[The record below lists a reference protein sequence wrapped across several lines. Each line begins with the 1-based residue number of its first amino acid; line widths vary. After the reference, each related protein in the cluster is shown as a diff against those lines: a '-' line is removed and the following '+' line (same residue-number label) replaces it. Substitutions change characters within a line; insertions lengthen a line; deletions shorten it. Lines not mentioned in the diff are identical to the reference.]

1 MSKTQV
7 IIALVVLCLMGTIWG
22 SVQDKKS
29 QGLERELEA
38 LKEQLVAAPVAGEA
52 ATGQPDLEELKSQNK
67 TLLEDAAILKKTIID
82 QQANIAQLKQEMAD
96 AVSGSQAAE
105 MLQAQLHKR
114 AADLDVL
121 KGHIAVIKAELEGKV
136 AALVAA
142 EENLAGLEE
151 VKNTLA
157 NNVDVYSAKSQKL
170 SAEVEEYGQ
179 RIRSLEKALEER
191 TKLLVANQE
200 ELSRT
205 KLNMNVL
212 LSKIGAQNNSLAI
225 LEETRVALTKE
236 LAAKFQTI
244 EDLERQLS
252 AQVTDEAV
260 MVGKGHVEETAPA
273 EEAPAH
279 H

>member
-38 LKEQLVAAPVAGEA
+38 LKEQLVATAPVADETSQTA
-52 ATGQPDLEELKSQNK
+52 LEELMSQNK
-67 TLLEDAAILKKTIID
+67 VLVEDAAVLKKTIVE
-82 QQANIAQLKQEMAD
+82 QQGNIAALQQKMAE
-96 AVSGSQAAE
+96 AVNGSQTAE
-105 MLQAQLHKR
+105 TLQAQLHKR
-114 AADLDVL
+114 TADLDVL
-121 KGHIAVIKAELEGKV
+121 KGHIAVIKAELEGKA

-142 EENLAGLEE
+142 EAKLAELEE

-157 NNVDVYSAKSQKL
+157 NNVDVYSAKSQEL
-170 SAEVEEYGQ
+170 SAEVEECGV
-179 RIRSLEKALEER
+179 RVRSLEKALEER
-191 TKLLVANQE
+191 TKLLVSNQE

-225 LEETRVALTKE
+225 LEETRVALAKE
-236 LAAKFQTI
+236 LADKFLTI

-252 AQVTDEAV
+252 AQVTDKAV
-260 MVGKGHVEETAPA
+260 MEGESQA
-273 EEAPAH
+273 EEAPVQH
-279 H
+279 

>member
-1 MSKTQV
+1 
-7 IIALVVLCLMGTIWG
+7 
-22 SVQDKKS
+22 
-29 QGLERELEA
+29 
-38 LKEQLVAAPVAGEA
+38 
-52 ATGQPDLEELKSQNK
+52 
-67 TLLEDAAILKKTIID
+67 
-82 QQANIAQLKQEMAD
+82 
-96 AVSGSQAAE
+96 
-105 MLQAQLHKR
+105 
-114 AADLDVL
+114 DLDVL

-260 MVGKGHVEETAPA
+260 MVGKGHAEETAPA